1 MSPTSAQPAAPP
13 SDPLAAVTALSHE
26 EKFALFT

>member
-1 MSPTSAQPAAPP
+1 MSPTSARPTAPP

-26 EKFALFT
+26 EKIALST